1 MVVPFSVPLRVTLLA
16 NVAHQVAACLL
27 LLFPMMPRQPG
38 FRFGVLATWGKV
50 ILEPLDD
57 DSIEKLAA
65 GREIDELNAFLLAD
79 DGLEN
84 AMDVSTFDGFICGG
98 ALAAEYHHPLGMDAV
113 SMGQGGRRAISGVCV
128 RQACSAPRRT
138 ACLSAVSIF

>member
-1 MVVPFSVPLRVTLLA
+1 M
-16 NVAHQVAACLL
+16 
-27 LLFPMMPRQPG
+27 
-38 FRFGVLATWGKV
+38 

-113 SMGQGGRRAISGVCV
+113 SMGQLGAI
-128 RQACSAPRRT
+128 AAT
-138 ACLSAVSIF
+138 EI